1 MGDRMLS
8 AAIGAHADCSK
19 LEMESLDMANNSNW
33 KVELSAIIQQH
44 NDGHAVRDKTVSFN
58 TQQARRQGLFRIFA
72 LLRDLGF
79 QVAPKNLGA
88 RHVAVLMSYWTA
100 QPCTEGEAFRRGTGP
115 DWPRVPYSAA
125 YIQQQMSILRTFS
138 GWIKK
143 DGLVKA
149 AEQYVED
156 PSLTRRTYS
165 ARQDKGWKAHGVDVR
180 RKIDEVRGIDK
191 HVAVQ
196 LQIMI
201 AFGLR
206 RKEAVMFSPRSAEV
220 PAHAMP
226 DAHPPG
232 ERYISFLRIKRG
244 TKGGRLRF
252 AAVRSEDQR
261 EALQEACQLA
271 RGPRGHIGRPGLTLK
286 QSLDL
291 FSNVVRQ
298 VGLTKKELGVTP
310 HGLRHQFA
318 GDLYFEIAN
327 VKAPVQD
334 GEPLVDAAAMKDAY
348 RQVARQ
354 LGHNRPQISNAYLGS
369 PRVRHRAASQPG
381 EEDEA

>member
-1 MGDRMLS
+1 
-8 AAIGAHADCSK
+8 
-19 LEMESLDMANNSNW
+19 MANNSNW
-33 KVELSAIIQQH
+33 KVELSAIIREH
-44 NDGHAVRDKTVSFN
+44 NDGHATRDKTISFN
-58 TQQARRQGLFRIFA
+58 TQQARRQGLFRMFT
-72 LLRDLGF
+72 LLRELGF
-79 QVAPKNLGA
+79 QVAPQNLGA

-100 QPCTEGEAFRRGTGP
+100 QPFDGGEEARRGTKL
-115 DWPRVPYSAA
+115 DWPKAPYSAA

-149 AEQYVED
+149 AERYVEN
-156 PSLTRRTYS
+156 SKLVRRTYC
-165 ARQDKGWKAHGVDVR
+165 AIEAKGWEAHGVDVR
-180 RKIDEVRGIDK
+180 AKIEEVRRVDQ

-196 LQIMI
+196 LRMMI

-206 RKEAVMFSPRSAEV
+206 RKETVMFNPRMAEV

-226 DAHPPG
+226 ATHPPG

-261 EALQEACQLA
+261 EALQEACKLA
-271 RGPRGHIGRPGLTLK
+271 RGPRGHIGRPGLSLK

-318 GDLYFEIAN
+318 GDLYFDIAK

-334 GEPLVDAAAMKDAY
+334 GEPLADAETMKDVY

-369 PRVRHRAASQPG
+369 PQRGLRKRKDQSIG
-381 EEDEA
+381 SGSET

>member
-1 MGDRMLS
+1 
-8 AAIGAHADCSK
+8 
-19 LEMESLDMANNSNW
+19 MANNSNW
-33 KVELSAIIQQH
+33 KAELSAIIRKH
-44 NDGHAVRDKTVSFN
+44 NDGHAVRDKVISFS
-58 TQQARRQGLFRIFA
+58 TRQARRQGLFRIFT
-72 LLRDLGF
+72 LLRKMGF
-79 QVAPKNLGA
+79 RVAPHNLGA
-88 RHVAVLMSYWTA
+88 RHIAALMAYWTA
-100 QPCTEGEAFRRGTGP
+100 RPFTGFDATGSGARL
-115 DWPRVPYSAA
+115 DWPQAPYSAA
-125 YIQQQMSILRTFS
+125 YIQQQMSFLRAFAC
-138 GWIKK
+138 WIKK
-143 DGLVKA
+143 DGLVQT
-149 AEQYVED
+149 AERYVED
-156 PSLTRRTYS
+156 PSLTRRSYS
-165 ARQDKGWKAHGVDVR
+165 AMEDKGWESHGVDVR
-180 RKIDEVRGIDK
+180 AKIEQVRLIDR
-191 HVAVQ
+191 HVAAQ
-196 LQIMI
+196 LRMMI

-206 RKEAVMFSPRSAEV
+206 RKEAVMFNPGSAEV

-226 DAHPPG
+226 AAHPPG

-252 AAVRSEDQR
+252 AAVRSDDQR
-261 EALQEACQLA
+261 EALEEACKLA

-318 GDLYFEIAN
+318 GDLFFDIAK

-348 RQVARQ
+348 WQVARQ

-369 PRVRHRAASQPG
+369 PRIRRTTAPPPVQ
-381 EEDEA
+381 EELG

>member
-1 MGDRMLS
+1 
-8 AAIGAHADCSK
+8 
-19 LEMESLDMANNSNW
+19 MAKNSNW
-33 KVELSAIIQQH
+33 KAELGAIIREH
-44 NDGHAVRDKTVSFN
+44 NDGHVVRNKDVSFN
-58 TQQARRQGLFRIFA
+58 TRHARRQGLFRIFT
-72 LLRDLGF
+72 LLRNLGF
-79 QVAPKNLGA
+79 HVAPANLGA
-88 RHVAVLMSYWTA
+88 RHIVVLMAYWTA
-100 QPCTEGEAFRRGTGP
+100 KPLAGEDSRCGGARLG
-115 DWPRVPYSAA
+115 WPKAPYSVA
-125 YIQQQMSILRTFS
+125 YIQQQMSFLRAFS

-143 DGLVKA
+143 DGLVKS
-149 AEQYVED
+149 AERYVD
-156 PSLTRRTYS
+156 DQSWVRRGYS
-165 ARQDKGWKAHGVDVR
+165 ATEDKGWESRGVDVR
-180 RKIDEVRGIDK
+180 EKINEVRLIDL

-196 LQIMI
+196 LQMMI

-226 DAHPPG
+226 EAHPLG

-252 AAVRSEDQR
+252 AAVRSDEQR
-261 EALQEACQLA
+261 EALEEACKLA

-298 VGLTKKELGVTP
+298 VGLTRKELGVTP

-318 GDLYFEIAN
+318 GDLYFDIAH
-327 VKAPVQD
+327 VKAPVRN
-334 GEPLVDAAAMKDAY
+334 GEPLVDQAAMRDAY
-348 RQVARQ
+348 RQVAHQ

-369 PRVRHRAASQPG
+369 PRVRHAPASQRNG
-381 EEDEA
+381 EETA

>member
-1 MGDRMLS
+1 
-8 AAIGAHADCSK
+8 
-19 LEMESLDMANNSNW
+19 MESLDMANNSNW

-44 NDGHAVRDKTVSFN
+44 NDGHAIRNKTISFN
-58 TQQARRQGLFRIFA
+58 TRQARRQGLFRMFT
-72 LLRDLGF
+72 LLRELGF
-79 QVAPKNLGA
+79 QVAPQNLGA

-100 QPCTEGEAFRRGTGP
+100 QPFDGGEEARRGTKL
-115 DWPRVPYSAA
+115 DWPKAPYSAA

-149 AEQYVED
+149 AERYVEN
-156 PSLTRRTYS
+156 SKLVRRTYC
-165 ARQDKGWKAHGVDVR
+165 AIEAKGWEAHGVDVR
-180 RKIDEVRGIDK
+180 EKIEEVRRIDQ

-196 LQIMI
+196 LRMMI

-206 RKEAVMFSPRSAEV
+206 RKEAVMFNPRMAEV
-220 PAHAMP
+220 PAHALP
-226 DAHPPG
+226 AAHPPG

-261 EALQEACQLA
+261 EALQEACKLA
-271 RGPRGHIGRPGLTLK
+271 HGPRGHIGRPGLTLK

-298 VGLTKKELGVTP
+298 VGLTRKELGVTP

-318 GDLYFEIAN
+318 GDLYFDIAK

-334 GEPLVDAAAMKDAY
+334 GEPLADAETMKDVY

-369 PRVRHRAASQPG
+369 PQRGLRKKDQSIG
-381 EEDEA
+381 SGSET